1 MKNEFAKLCNKCING
16 TDTRFT
22 TYDEPI
28 PPVRANQM
36 DIEHIPVVDGQER
49 PYDAQQASLRR
60 ISPLH
65 AARMLTRNQLN
76 EGITQLMKNQMTVQ
90 TMRKSMEK
98 KR

>member
-1 MKNEFAKLCNKCING
+1 
-16 TDTRFT
+16 
-22 TYDEPI
+22 
-28 PPVRANQM
+28 M

-49 PYDAQQASLRR
+49 PYDAHQASLKR

-76 EGITQLMKNQMTVQ
+76 EGISQLMKNQMSVQ